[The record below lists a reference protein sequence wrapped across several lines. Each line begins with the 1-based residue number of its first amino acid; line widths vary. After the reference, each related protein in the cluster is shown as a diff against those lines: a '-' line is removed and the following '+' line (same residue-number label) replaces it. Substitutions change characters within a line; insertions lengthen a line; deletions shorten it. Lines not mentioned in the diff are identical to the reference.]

1 LLRDALVGDPPTT
14 FERRRRTHTPKA
26 LVL

>member
-14 FERRRRTHTPKA
+14 FERRRRTHARRKR
-26 LVL
+26 